1 MAQTA
6 LSSAAE
12 GILID
17 ASCGSGLFTRRFVQ
31 SGKYDQVVALDFS
44 DSMLQQAIAFCKEQS
59 VPLDNLTF
67 VRADIGRIPFPTNS
81 IDGVHAGAAIHCWP
95 IPEVHNHFPH
105 ALKIDLISLKPIL
118 WSKRSCGNGPRMIN
132 ASSAPI
138 LHCTAWCKPGFS
150 YGVDC

>member
-81 IDGVHAGAAIHCWP
+81 IDGVHAGAAIH
-95 IPEVHNHFPH
+95 
-105 ALKIDLISLKPIL
+105 
-118 WSKRSCGNGPRMIN
+118 
-132 ASSAPI
+132 
-138 LHCTAWCKPGFS
+138 
-150 YGVDC
+150 